1 MNSVRDPMRI
11 ISGRFKG
18 RRLAPVKGDI
28 RPTSDR
34 LRESLFSA
42 LSPWLEGA
50 VWLDAFA
57 GSGAVGLEALSRG
70 AALVVFNEKE
80 LGAGRVLKRNL
91 EKCGVQEGFRL
102 VQMDALTLL
111 RNPGEPFFD
120 FLFLDPPYRF
130 ERYGKLLRAV
140 TQCPAFT
147 EDTLVLLEVFKK
159 TPSDFIPPELEHFKT
174 IEAGDSRI
182 LFIRKGVRSG
192 G

>member
-1 MNSVRDPMRI
+1 MRI

-18 RRLAPVKGDI
+18 RRLAAVKGDV

-42 LSPWLEGA
+42 LAPWLQGA

-70 AALVVFNEKE
+70 AELVVFNEKDS
-80 LGAGRVLKRNL
+80 GASRILKRNL
-91 EKCGVQEGFRL
+91 ERCGVREGFRL
-102 VQMDALTLL
+102 EQMDALTLL

-130 ERYGKLLRAV
+130 ERYRKLLQAATR
-140 TQCPAFT
+140 CPAFT

-159 TPSDFIPPELEHFKT
+159 TPADFIPQELERFKT
-174 IEAGDSRI
+174 IQAGDSRI
-182 LFIRKGVRSG
+182 LFIRKSVRSAG
-192 G
+192 